1 MSRPPR
7 WIDASTTQI
16 LACLRRRGRRLGSR
30 PRLYAVCALDPRAR
44 TLHVLVVGR
53 VADPRLLCIGKDSPL
68 QLQDSPGVGSHV
80 DAWWWLP
87 VDRAIDPDYALKE
100 RLMYSGLP
108 IRAYE
113 VWTVESLEP
122 LTLGGLAGIV
132 QLSPEAAEEDR
143 YPNTDGHAPVAIV
156 P

>member
-1 MSRPPR
+1 MWR
-7 WIDASTTQI
+7 I
-16 LACLRRRGRRLGSR
+16 
-30 PRLYAVCALDPRAR
+30 
-44 TLHVLVVGR
+44 
-53 VADPRLLCIGKDSPL
+53 PRLLCIGKDSPL
-68 QLQDSPGVGSHV
+68 QLQDSPGVGSLV

-87 VDRAIDPDYALKE
+87 VDRAIDPDCALEE

-113 VWTVESLEP
+113 VWTVVSLEP

-143 YPNTDGHAPVAIV
+143 YLNTDGHAPVAIV

>member
-1 MSRPPR
+1 
-7 WIDASTTQI
+7 
-16 LACLRRRGRRLGSR
+16 
-30 PRLYAVCALDPRAR
+30 
-44 TLHVLVVGR
+44 
-53 VADPRLLCIGKDSPL
+53 
-68 QLQDSPGVGSHV
+68 
-80 DAWWWLP
+80 
-87 VDRAIDPDYALKE
+87 
-100 RLMYSGLP
+100 MYSGLP

-113 VWTVESLEP
+113 VWTVVSLEP